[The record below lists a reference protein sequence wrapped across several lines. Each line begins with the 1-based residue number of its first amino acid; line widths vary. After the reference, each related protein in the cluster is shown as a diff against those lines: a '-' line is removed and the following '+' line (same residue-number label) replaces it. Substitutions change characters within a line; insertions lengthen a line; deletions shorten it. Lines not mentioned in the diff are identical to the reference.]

1 MSDVLLDE
9 QAVPTTPAAGT
20 GIMYVDNGPS
30 LPAFKNDGGLAGV
43 MSGLTKNA
51 SVADQAISAA
61 DTYITDSDLLIPSF
75 GVQAR
80 TVFRWLISVSKTAAG
95 TATPIYTV
103 RIGSARTVAD
113 TARLTLTGPA
123 QTAATDTAVIE
134 VILVVRNV
142 GASGVI
148 QGTVYLHHLNTATG
162 FANNVSAVV
171 QAASAAF
178 DNSALAGL
186 YVGLSINNGASGAW
200 TVTQV
205 QAEAIW

>member
-80 TVFRWLISVSKTAAG
+80 TVFRWRISVSKTAAG

-113 TARLTLTGPA
+113 TGPSVA
-123 QTAATDTAVIE
+123 GSTSSGSKAS
-134 VILVVRNV
+134 LVSVLGGGSPVRRR
-142 GASGVI
+142 
-148 QGTVYLHHLNTATG
+148 TV
-162 FANNVSAVV
+162 
-171 QAASAAF
+171 
-178 DNSALAGL
+178 
-186 YVGLSINNGASGAW
+186 
-200 TVTQV
+200 
-205 QAEAIW
+205 E